1 MTRKT
6 SGCAWV
12 ALALVLAMGGMIAV
26 GTVISGFAEKKEE
39 SERQARI
46 AAEQKRVAALSPE
59 QRQAEKE
66 AKEAAAAAA
75 AAREWA
81 AAFAGAKQNIG
92 EIEARLNANA
102 EKLKKYYATTDD
114 VNQATADL
122 LKLAAAKGLYSD
134 SANPEEKSLGIKAG
148 ALIPRVSQQQR
159 VLYASATEETFM
171 KTGMGINVSAA
182 GAQKDQLRLK
192 YALMSQPLV
201 YKFQNE
207 AKLAE
212 SARVFGFKKI
222 VYTDGYN
229 STWNVDL

>member
-12 ALALVLAMGGMIAV
+12 ALALILATAGMVAL
-26 GTVISGFAEKKEE
+26 GTVVSTFTEKKEAAE
-39 SERQARI
+39 QQARI
-46 AAEQKRVAALSPE
+46 AAEQKRVAALTPE
-59 QRQAEKE
+59 QREAEKE
-66 AKEAAAAAA
+66 AKKVAAAAAA
-75 AAREWA
+75 ERAKV
-81 AAFAGAKQNIG
+81 AAFSAAKNDID
-92 EIEARLNANA
+92 EIEARLKTNA
-102 EKLKKYYATTDD
+102 EMLGKYYGTTDQ
-114 VNQATADL
+114 VKQATADL
-122 LKLAAAKGLYSD
+122 LKLAAAKGMYAD
-134 SANPEEKSLGIKAG
+134 STDRDEKSIGAKAD

-171 KTGMGINVSAA
+171 KSGMGINVTAA
-182 GAQKDQLRLK
+182 GTKKDQLRLK

-207 AKLAE
+207 AKLSDA
-212 SARVFGFKKI
+212 ARAFGFKKI

>member
-1 MTRKT
+1 M
-6 SGCAWV
+6 A
-12 ALALVLAMGGMIAV
+12 GMITV

-39 SERQARI
+39 NGRQARI

-75 AAREWA
+75 AERERA
-81 AAFAGAKQNIG
+81 AAFTAAKQNVS
-92 EIEARLNANA
+92 EIESRFNANA

-114 VNQATADL
+114 VKQASADL
-122 LKLAAAKGLYSD
+122 LKLAVAKELYSD
-134 SANPEEKSLGIKAG
+134 STNPEERSLSTKAG
-148 ALIPRVSQQQR
+148 SLIPRVSQQQR

-171 KTGMGINVSAA
+171 KTGMGIHVSAA
-182 GAQKDQLRLK
+182 GAKKDQLRLK

-201 YKFQNE
+201 YQFQNE
-207 AKLAE
+207 AKLPDT
-212 SARVFGFKKI
+212 ARAFGFKKI